1 MSDVIVRSL
10 AERLVSIAADCFD
23 RRAAARLRELPGE
36 LLDPKLRSE
45 PDKVDGDGANE
56 RA

>member
-23 RRAAARLRELPGE
+23 RRAAARLRELAGE

-56 RA
+56 PA